1 MERIRREKIWKIWRQ
16 KGRTWDGVELVNE
29 LLTRYNVLRSRFM
42 EDGDSLDCHREDDDE
57 EQAQHVVLN
66 VGWQQTS
73 TFVLSPEKHRKEQ
86 ACHGKLI
93 IAPLWIAEQFKA
105 SGCNV
110 RVPRAK
116 TLRAGCNI

>member
-66 VGWQQTS
+66 VWLAADQYFCTDDVAS
-73 TFVLSPEKHRKEQ
+73 EKSREV
-86 ACHGKLI
+86 I
-93 IAPLWIAEQFKA
+93 
-105 SGCNV
+105 V
-110 RVPRAK
+110 RNRPITENA
-116 TLRAGCNI
+116 